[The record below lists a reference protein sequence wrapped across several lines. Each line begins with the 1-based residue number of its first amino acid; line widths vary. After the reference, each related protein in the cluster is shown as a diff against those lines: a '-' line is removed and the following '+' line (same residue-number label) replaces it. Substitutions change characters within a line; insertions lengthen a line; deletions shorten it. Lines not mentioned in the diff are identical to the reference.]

1 MICVL
6 LIMLLTQNVRD
17 SPLPPYQL
25 FSDPVD
31 NLCQFYSVTLY
42 LKSSQ
47 TPQDKGS
54 VSYDGPLSD
63 VNYKFRP
70 LVLLSDWL

>member
-1 MICVL
+1 MIYVL
-6 LIMLLTQNVRD
+6 LIMLLTQNVGD
-17 SPLPPYQL
+17 SPLPPYQP

-31 NLCQFYSVTLY
+31 NPCQFYSVTLY

-54 VSYDGPLSD
+54 VS
-63 VNYKFRP
+63 
-70 LVLLSDWL
+70 